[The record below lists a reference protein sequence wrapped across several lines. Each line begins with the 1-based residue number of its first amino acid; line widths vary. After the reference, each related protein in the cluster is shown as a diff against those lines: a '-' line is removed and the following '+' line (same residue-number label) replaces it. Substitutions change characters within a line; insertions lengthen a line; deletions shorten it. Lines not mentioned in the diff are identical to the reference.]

1 MPFFPL
7 KSDRG
12 VLGWESNHHCLQ
24 RRFRERLRDIWAEY
38 LADGDDG
45 EVTDVTLRSAGEA
58 ASQRKL
64 IEIFAQ
70 KKRERQLQIPELGTQ
85 IRSLQKE
92 HIKKGK
98 AKTN

>member
-1 MPFFPL
+1 VGCWQ
-7 KSDRG
+7 S
-12 VLGWESNHHCLQ
+12 S
-24 RRFRERLRDIWAEY
+24 I
-38 LADGDDG
+38 
-45 EVTDVTLRSAGEA
+45 AG
-58 ASQRKL
+58 KL

-70 KKRERQLQIPELGTQ
+70 KNRERQLQIPELGAK